1 MVLISPRRMGKTSL
15 VHVAIHDSAEIE
27 NEYLTFFFDILQT
40 NSLAEFTFLLGKTIF
55 DKLKKRSE
63 LGLRGF
69 LATLKSLK
77 GTFGFDPI
85 TGTPTFNIQLG
96 DIHNPEYTLDEI
108 FEFLEKN
115 EKPIIMVIDE
125 FQQIAKYPEKNIE
138 ALLRSHI
145 QRMSN
150 ATFFFSGS
158 EQTILKEMFI
168 SSNRPFYNS
177 SEIMHLGPIPEH
189 IYADFAENL
198 FMQREK
204 DLAKTE
210 IKWIYDLFDGNT
222 FYLQRTMN
230 GAFSY
235 TEDGG
240 KCGKKELERSIKEM
254 LASNEVFYKET
265 LSNVTANQKALLI
278 AIAQERVVSSPT
290 SGAFIKKNALLSASS
305 VQSALKILSR
315 NGLIVKEPQGYRI
328 NDALFRV
335 FINNTYSIPEI

>member
-1 MVLISPRRMGKTSL
+1 
-15 VHVAIHDSAEIE
+15 
-27 NEYLTFFFDILQT
+27 
-40 NSLAEFTFLLGKTIF
+40 
-55 DKLKKRSE
+55 
-63 LGLRGF
+63 
-69 LATLKSLK
+69 
-77 GTFGFDPI
+77 
-85 TGTPTFNIQLG
+85 
-96 DIHNPEYTLDEI
+96 
-108 FEFLEKN
+108 
-115 EKPIIMVIDE
+115 MVIDE